1 MKKSLIVMQDG
12 YKECGAA
19 SLLSIIH
26 YYKGNIS
33 ISRLLEMTN
42 TDNEGTNFYE
52 LKKAGE
58 EIGLEAIGYQVD
70 DISTLKEIDKPF
82 ICQLIYNNLEHFV
95 VIYKIKHG
103 KVQMMD
109 PAYGEKNISLEELK
123 KIWTSYIM
131 IFSPKK
137 KLATYQ
143 EKKYINNIIIQTIK
157 NNKRIV
163 LDILLLSIIF
173 TILSFICTLYFE
185 IVLDN
190 IIETTLNNLL
200 IITFIFS
207 ILSILKIITNFF
219 RNELLIILNQKID
232 CSCFLNSFQKILLLP
247 YSYYKNKTTGET
259 ISRMNDLIYVKNIL
273 NKIILTV
280 CLDVIICISCSLIL
294 LIKNQRLFLL
304 LIIIIII
311 YVIIFYLFRNTLK
324 KYTETIQRNSAKVNS
339 YLIETINGYETIKN
353 MNLERT
359 INNIIEKLYINSL
372 KDSFDYNNIVNLEI
386 FTKDIVS
393 SVGILLVQFIG
404 LTLVMKNQLTIG
416 SLLTFTFLTN
426 YILDP
431 IKNILDTNKEYY
443 YAKNAIKR
451 ANHLFEIESENL
463 TKTTNYILK
472 GNISINHLTFKYKED
487 RQVIKDISLKIQSGE
502 KLMILGKSGSG
513 KSSIIKL
520 LLKYYSTNRN
530 CIYLDEI
537 DINDISLGN
546 IREQITCLTQNE
558 ILYNDTIKN
567 NIIMNRQIKEE
578 EFQEIVKLTHVE
590 DFVKTMFLGYDTQ
603 LEENGINLSS
613 GQRQRIMLARMLL
626 KPSNIIMIDEG
637 LNAID
642 INLERSILKKI
653 ISKYQEKTFIIISHR
668 TENIDLFEHIV
679 EIEEG
684 TIKKEIRKPK
694 EDTYYRQIHYFK

>member
-280 CLDVIICISCSLIL
+280 CLDSIILICFSIILFINYSKLFPLLVIIILIY
-294 LIKNQRLFLL
+294 
-304 LIIIIII
+304 II
-311 YVIIFYLFRNTLK
+311 VFYLFKRTLK
-324 KYTETIQRNSAKVNS
+324 NYTEKNQINSAKLNS
-339 YLIETINGYETIKN
+339 YLIETINGFETIKN
-353 MNLERT
+353 MNLESIT
-359 INNIIEKLYINSL
+359 NKKLEKTYINIL
-372 KDSFDYNNIVNLEI
+372 NHYFEYENIANLELLI
-386 FTKDIVS
+386 KEIVS
-393 SVGILLVQFIG
+393 MIGLLLLEFLG
-404 LTLVMKNQLTIG
+404 LTLVMKNKMTFG
-416 SLLTFTFLTN
+416 NLLTFTFLTN
-426 YILDP
+426 YVLDP
-431 IKNILDTNKEYY
+431 IRNILDLNKEYF
-443 YAKNAIKR
+443 YAENAINR
-451 ANHLFEIESENL
+451 ANHLFEVESEDL
-463 TKTTNYILK
+463 SKKTHFKLK
-472 GNISINHLTFKYKED
+472 GDIIFNHLTYGYTID
-487 RQVIKDISLKIQSGE
+487 HNILKDITLKINAGE
-502 KLMILGKSGSG
+502 KVMILGNSGSG
-513 KSSIIKL
+513 KSTILKL
-520 LLKYYSTNRN
+520 LLKYYFPNRDS
-530 CIYLDEI
+530 IYLDKI
-537 DINDISLGN
+537 DLNDFSISD
-546 IREQITCLTQNE
+546 IREQIACVSQNE
-558 ILYNDTIKN
+558 LIFNDTIKN
-567 NIIMNRQIKEE
+567 NITVNRNITESD
-578 EFQEIVKLTHVE
+578 FQEMVQLTYVNEIVKNL
-590 DFVKTMFLGYDTQ
+590 FLGYDTK
-603 LEENGINLSS
+603 LEENGQNIS
-613 GQRQRIMLARMLL
+613 GGQKQRIVLARMLL
-626 KPSNIIMIDEG
+626 KPSKIVLIDEG

-642 INLERSILKKI
+642 INLERKILKNI
-653 ISKYQEKTFIIISHR
+653 FSKYKEKTFIIVSHR
-668 TENIDLFEHIV
+668 IENIDLFHRV
-679 EIEEG
+679 IELDSG
-684 TIKKEIRKPK
+684 FMKQNIHKEKGQNY
-694 EDTYYRQIHYFK
+694 D